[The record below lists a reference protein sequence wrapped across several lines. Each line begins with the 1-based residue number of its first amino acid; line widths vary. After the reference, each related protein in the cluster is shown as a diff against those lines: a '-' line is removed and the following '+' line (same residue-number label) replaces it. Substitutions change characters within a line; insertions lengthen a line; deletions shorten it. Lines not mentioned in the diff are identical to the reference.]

1 MFPPELKAQLTGL
14 QHFIAAVGFI
24 LVIDVMIYRA
34 CLSAY
39 TEIYGRREARKRA
52 YGTGWV
58 FTITAI
64 PLAAFLFLL

>member
-1 MFPPELKAQLTGL
+1 MLSPEFKAQLAGL
-14 QHFIAAVGFI
+14 QYFIVAVGFI
-24 LVIDVMIYRA
+24 LVIDIMIYRA

-52 YGTGWV
+52 YGMGWV
-58 FTITAI
+58 FTITAV